1 MDRLIALGKCISNSL
16 DDAESN
22 ARSHLDNF
30 RKDNL
35 NKIVSACLNFNS
47 IINKYNQLV
56 NLIKGRIDVIIIFE
70 SIINDAFTESQF
82 SV

>member
-56 NLIKGRIDVIIIFE
+56 NLIKGRIDVTIIFE
-70 SIINDAFTESQF
+70 SIINYAFAESQF